1 MTGIEFFLLLLLAIA
16 VITDTLSSRI
26 PNGLILIGLAAGIWT
41 TNHLSKSISIFI
53 FSILIFF
60 PLFLFGALGAG
71 DIKCLAMMS
80 FYLLPEQLLMTMFY
94 TFLLATLLSIFK
106 MLKNRTFSKKI
117 KIQLALPMFFGVLIS
132 VGGTYL

>member
-1 MTGIEFFLLLLLAIA
+1 MTGIEIFLLLLLAIA
-16 VITDTLSSRI
+16 VITDTFSSRI

-41 TNHLSKSISIFI
+41 TSHLSRSISICI

-60 PLFLFGALGAG
+60 PLFLVGALGAG

-80 FYLLPEQLLMTMFY
+80 FYLLPEQLLMTTFY
-94 TFLLATLLSIFK
+94 TFLLAAFFSIHAIFK
-106 MLKNRTFSKKI
+106 KRIFSRKC
-117 KIQLALPMFFGVLIS
+117 KIQLALPMFLGVLIS

>member
-1 MTGIEFFLLLLLAIA
+1 MTGIVFILLLLLAIA
-16 VITDTLSSRI
+16 VITDTSDSRI
-26 PNGLILIGLAAGIWT
+26 PNSLILIGLAAGIWT
-41 TNHLSKSISIFI
+41 TNHLSKSISICI

-60 PLFLFGALGAG
+60 PLFLVGALGAG

-80 FYLLPEQLLMTMFY
+80 FYLLPEQLLMAMFY
-94 TFLLATLLSIFK
+94 TFLLAALLSIFK
-106 MLKNRTFSKKI
+106 MLKIGSFSKKL

>member
-26 PNGLILIGLAAGIWT
+26 PNILILIGLAAGIWT
-41 TNHLSKSISIFI
+41 TNHLSRSISICI

-60 PLFLFGALGAG
+60 PLFLVGALGAG

-80 FYLLPEQLLMTMFY
+80 FYLLPEQLLMTTFY
-94 TFLLATLLSIFK
+94 TFLLAAIFSIFK
-106 MLKNRTFSKKI
+106 MIKIHIFSKKL
-117 KIQLALPMFFGVLIS
+117 KVQLALPMFLGVLIS